1 VLFLYNGSE
10 DFCCLSIPL
19 GLYLQN
25 SKSIGE
31 NMKFTVYQFSLSD
44 DQYENRDL
52 REMFLDTFMNPTP
65 EAIQKA
71 FSLYKKVAEIETKD
85 FEGVFEVGNLGP
97 KTKLGES
104 ITRFLPM
111 HSVSVGDVVVREDGV
126 TKFVANIGFESV
138 TL

>member
-10 DFCCLSIPL
+10 DFCCLSIPF

-44 DQYENRDL
+44 DQYENRDY